1 MIIVAI
7 RLGHLASNQM
17 TVLEDND
24 NVVRFPQSWKGKRF
38 YLSHGLFK
46 IMILT
51 SFYPFQRYCQGQTEQ
66 KILFFIKFEC

>member
-1 MIIVAI
+1 MIVAI
-7 RLGHLASNQM
+7 QLSHLASIQM
-17 TVLEDND
+17 TVLKDND

-38 YLSHGLFK
+38 HLSHGLL